1 MSEQNITGFPSIDK
15 PWLKYYSE
23 EAINVSLPECTLI
36 QYIKKKNQ
44 DNLYGTALNYYG
56 NRVTYQQFFEYVNR
70 SAASLFSLGIRRGDV
85 VTIAAMHIPETVYLI
100 YGLNTIGA
108 VANMVYLT
116 SSPKEIA
123 DNIKST
129 MSKAFVYLSVIRE
142 KIEQIR
148 DEISNIPII
157 SLNISDSMPWY
168 LKALYRLKFN
178 REQHY
183 IHNEMDYSEFLKLGV
198 GSTLQQSLLYKK
210 DTPAIIVHTSGT
222 TDTPKGVIL
231 SNDNLNAVAVQAV
244 QYYYSSFKF
253 RRGDSYMDMLPPFL
267 AFGMSIGLHLPLT
280 LGLEVDLYV
289 DLEPAKVVAA
299 LGKIRPKHFVSG
311 PIIVNKLLETGKVD
325 LSFLSTFAGG
335 GESLTIEQEQ
345 NFNYFL
351 NECGFNGVYLTGYG
365 MTECG
370 ATLCTG
376 MPGVYREGT
385 LGIPLPKVNVKII
398 NPESGHELSYG
409 EVGEICFNAPNVMLG
424 YWNNHEETENVI
436 KLHKD
441 GKMWLHTGD
450 LGLITQDGFLQ
461 FKGRIK
467 KIYLTKGCDHSVY
480 KLFPLQIEAV
490 LKKLPFVSGCGVV
503 VVKDKEKINAAIAFV
518 HTTPISEKDIK
529 KTIQDY
535 LSENLPAH
543 EIPKNILFLDKIPF
557 TPSGKVD
564 YRALERIAAE
574 QSQYGK

>member
-1 MSEQNITGFPSIDK
+1 
-15 PWLKYYSE
+15 
-23 EAINVSLPECTLI
+23 
-36 QYIKKKNQ
+36 
-44 DNLYGTALNYYG
+44 
-56 NRVTYQQFFEYVNR
+56 
-70 SAASLFSLGIRRGDV
+70 
-85 VTIAAMHIPETVYLI
+85 
-100 YGLNTIGA
+100 
-108 VANMVYLT
+108 
-116 SSPKEIA
+116 
-123 DNIKST
+123 
-129 MSKAFVYLSVIRE
+129 
-142 KIEQIR
+142 
-148 DEISNIPII
+148 
-157 SLNISDSMPWY
+157 
-168 LKALYRLKFN
+168 
-178 REQHY
+178 
-183 IHNEMDYSEFLKLGV
+183 
-198 GSTLQQSLLYKK
+198 
-210 DTPAIIVHTSGT
+210 
-222 TDTPKGVIL
+222 
-231 SNDNLNAVAVQAV
+231 
-244 QYYYSSFKF
+244 
-253 RRGDSYMDMLPPFL
+253 MDMLPPFL
-267 AFGMSIGLHLPLT
+267 GFGMSIGLHLPLT

-370 ATLCTG
+370 DTLCTG

-385 LGIPLPKVNVKII
+385 LGIPLPKVNAKII

-467 KIYLTKGCDHSVY
+467 KNISDKG
-480 KLFPLQIEAV
+480 LRPLSI
-490 LKKLPFVSGCGVV
+490 
-503 VVKDKEKINAAIAFV
+503 
-518 HTTPISEKDIK
+518 
-529 KTIQDY
+529 
-535 LSENLPAH
+535 
-543 EIPKNILFLDKIPF
+543 
-557 TPSGKVD
+557 
-564 YRALERIAAE
+564 
-574 QSQYGK
+574 